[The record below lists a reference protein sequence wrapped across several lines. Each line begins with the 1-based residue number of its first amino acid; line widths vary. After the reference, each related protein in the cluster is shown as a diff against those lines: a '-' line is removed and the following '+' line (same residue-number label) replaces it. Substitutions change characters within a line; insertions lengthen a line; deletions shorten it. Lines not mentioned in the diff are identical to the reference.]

1 MKEIITNY
9 KACNR
14 KQTSQNYYQKKIIKD
29 KKNNLT
35 VFEPKLP
42 IGLRPKTDAIPQ
54 S

>member
-1 MKEIITNY
+1 MKEIKT
-9 KACNR
+9 KACSR
-14 KQTSQNYYQKKIIKD
+14 KQTSQNYSKIIKD

-42 IGLRPKTDAIPQ
+42 IGLRPKTDAIPL